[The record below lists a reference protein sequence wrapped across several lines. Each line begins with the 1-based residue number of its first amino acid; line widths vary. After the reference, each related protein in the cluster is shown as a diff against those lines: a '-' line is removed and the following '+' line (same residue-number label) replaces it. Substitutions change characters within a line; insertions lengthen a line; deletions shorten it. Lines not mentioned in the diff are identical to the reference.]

1 MGKDKQTHRIL
12 YKGQSDK
19 GLYPIP
25 QVHPQ
30 PSQIHKSPLHSSI
43 SVIANNDA
51 ANNKALSL
59 LPAAQG
65 NSRPHALL
73 GQQVKTKLWH
83 LRLGHSSNDVLHH
96 MLK

>member
-43 SVIANNDA
+43 SVIANKMQPTIKPCLYFQQHKGIQDLMHSWV
-51 ANNKALSL
+51 NKSKPSCGIFVWAI
-59 LPAAQG
+59 P
-65 NSRPHALL
+65 PMMFFI
-73 GQQVKTKLWH
+73 TC
-83 LRLGHSSNDVLHH
+83 
-96 MLK
+96 